1 MRRFFRFLYS
11 LLAAACA
18 MVLGTVGY
26 LQQALPDRVTVSEG
40 ERFHIGAWVQEG
52 TPSAGRTVAA
62 SATKAGE
69 EYRTRLTLAGLFP
82 IKETAVSVVDTPV
95 VMVCGTPFGIKLYT
109 EGVLIVGMSDVMT
122 AAGGVN
128 PAAVAGVCVGDTILA
143 INGQSVTTNREVSRL
158 ISACEGRPV
167 TLRLRRDGVEFEA
180 TFTPARAADEPG
192 YRAGLWVRDSTA
204 GVGILTFYDPD
215 TGAFGGLGHPVC
227 DTDTGTQLTI
237 SGGEIVPARIYEVKK
252 SVAGE
257 PGEQCGGF
265 ELGTLGKLYQNAA
278 DGLFGKLTVI
288 PSGGQTMPVALK
300 QQVKT
305 GAAQILTTVDGTRP
319 QLYDIVIEQVRYNAS
334 STRNMVVRI
343 TDKRLLDTAGGI
355 VQGMSGSPIIQN
367 GKLIGAVTHVLVDDP
382 TRGYAIF
389 AENMLETAQSVA
401 EEQQMKD
408 AS

>member
-1 MRRFFRFLYS
+1 MRKGFCIVWS
-11 LLAAACA
+11 ALAIFCSC
-18 MVLGTVGY
+18 VLGAVGY

-40 ERFHIGAWVQEG
+40 ERFHIGVWVQEQ
-52 TPSAGRTVAA
+52 TPFAGRTMAA

-109 EGVLIVGMSDVMT
+109 DGVLIVGMSDVMT

-128 PAAVAGVCVGDTILA
+128 PAAAAGVCVGDTILA
-143 INGQSVTTNREVSRL
+143 IDGRAVTTNREVSRL
-158 ISACEGRPV
+158 INACEGRPV

-215 TGAFGGLGHPVC
+215 TGVFGGLGHPVC

-237 SGGEIVPARIYEVKK
+237 SGGEIVPARIYEVEK
-252 SVAGE
+252 SVAGQ
-257 PGEQCGGF
+257 PGELCGGF
-265 ELGTLGKLYQNAA
+265 EIGTLGRLHKNAA

-288 PSGGQTMPVALK
+288 PAGGQTMPVALK
-300 QQVKT
+300 QQVKP
-305 GAAQILTTVDGTRP
+305 GPAQILTTLEGTRP

-343 TDKRLLDTAGGI
+343 TDQRLLATAGGI
-355 VQGMSGSPIIQN
+355 VQGMSGSPIVQN
-367 GKLIGAVTHVLVDDP
+367 GKLVGAVTHVLVDTP
-382 TRGYAIF
+382 EKGYAVF
-389 AENMLETAQSVA
+389 AETMLETAQGV
-401 EEQQMKD
+401 EKEQLKNV
-408 AS
+408 S